1 MQVNVHEKLDAVID
15 QIAALKAHLDEVS
28 DLHWEAHTREHI
40 AAERTQGHTN
50 ELLNDVRMR
59 FIPREV
65 FEGFS
70 RVTAESV
77 NRMNDRLSQLEG
89 RFLGVG
95 GGGGPQVDAL
105 GPCRSRPCHRVAVRR
120 RRDCECEL
128 MPRYPSA
135 IWKPTTKCNY
145 GGDKTHLNMGGG
157 L

>member
-1 MQVNVHEKLDAVID
+1 VDTDFVTQTECARMQVNVHEKLDAVID

-89 RFLGVG
+89 RFLGIGLAATSLGAV
-95 GGGGPQVDAL
+95 AL
-105 GPCRSRPCHRVAVRR
+105 VVSLIGA
-120 RRDCECEL
+120 
-128 MPRYPSA
+128 
-135 IWKPTTKCNY
+135 
-145 GGDKTHLNMGGG
+145 
-157 L
+157 